1 MFTINRYL
9 TSGIYFVLLRMRPRT
24 PWVNMALP
32 KNSSHNDQW
41 LLTARSKDGKV
52 TKPGFILFHP
62 FKERAKGPASS
73 NGYYDSILPLFV
85 L

>member
-9 TSGIYFVLLRMRPRT
+9 TSGIYFVLLRMRPST
-24 PWVNMALP
+24 PWVYMAHP
-32 KNSSHNDQW
+32 TISSHIDQR

-62 FKERAKGPASS
+62 FKDRAIGPASS